1 MREGLNSQNSV
12 VRERAIRIVAWQ
24 GDIDALP
31 KLRGIQQSGKDVEL
45 VTWAIDKIEALHP
58 KL

>member
-1 MREGLNSQNSV
+1 

-24 GDIDALP
+24 GDTDALP
-31 KLRGIQQSGKDVEL
+31 TLRGIQQSGKDVEL

>member
-1 MREGLNSQNSV
+1 VREGLNSQNSA

-24 GDIDALP
+24 GDVDALP
-31 KLRGIQQSGKDVEL
+31 ALRVIQRRGKDAEL

-58 KL
+58 TL